1 MPIEQAGVD
10 VTVKAF
16 FVESKV
22 GKTGLTVTVDVY
34 NPAGSKVVSD
44 ASATEVGGGLYTYT
58 ILGSSIPTTAG
69 EWVAIFKTATTSVDV
84 QHIPTIW
91 VVGRVAEDVA
101 DVETKVDTA
110 QADLDILTGTDG
122 ATLATS
128 QPNYAPATAAAL
140 ATAQNDLDTITGSD
154 GVTLATTQGNYAPAT
169 AAQATAIETD
179 TQDIQGRI
187 PAALVG
193 GRIDANAG
201 AISGDATA
209 ADNLEA
215 ALDGTGGVTITAGLT
230 GNVTGNLSGS
240 VGSVTG
246 AVGSVT
252 GNVGGNVVGS
262 VASVTGAVGS
272 VTGNVGGDVVGSVN
286 GNVDGTVASVV
297 GGVGGNVGG
306 SVASVTGGINTG
318 AGTITTLD
326 ALDTAQDS
334 QHATTQAATTSI
346 LAKLLAYFRLLLRSD
361 AGPTTDDATE
371 LTAINADGG
380 SGGGN
385 YDPTTDSVEAV
396 RDHIGDGTNL
406 TEAGGDGDHL
416 TEAGGTG
423 DHLTAVPWNASWDAE
438 VQSEVQDAIEANHL
452 DHLLAQTYDP
462 ASKPGASDALLNEM
476 VENDGGVSR
485 FTANALEQASAA
497 SVDEDAIADAVIAGI
512 GTNNPITIVS
522 PVSGGNRI
530 TIYRGADYNGS
541 DLDIIVPGTHDLTS
555 ATSVTFTGGGLEE
568 SLSVQ
573 SSGGTTQTVRMTLT
587 AAETAALK
595 KVEGGYWQIV
605 AVLSSGYTKFISEG
619 TINIR
624 GNV

>member
-110 QADLDILTGTDG
+110 QDDLDILTGADG
-122 ATLATS
+122 ATLAT
-128 QPNYAPATAAAL
+128 A
-140 ATAQNDLDTITGSD
+140 
-154 GVTLATTQGNYAPAT
+154 QGNYAPAK
-169 AAQATAIETD
+169 
-179 TQDIQGRI
+179 
-187 PAALVG
+187 
-193 GRIDANAG
+193 AG
-201 AISGDATA
+201 
-209 ADNLEA
+209 DNM
-215 ALDGTGGVTITAGLT
+215 
-230 GNVTGNLSGS
+230 
-240 VGSVTG
+240 
-246 AVGSVT
+246 
-252 GNVGGNVVGS
+252 
-262 VASVTGAVGS
+262 
-272 VTGNVGGDVVGSVN
+272 
-286 GNVDGTVASVV
+286 GTVSA
-297 GGVGGNVGG
+297 
-306 SVASVTGGINTG
+306 VTGGINTG

-452 DHLLAQTYDP
+452 DHLLAVDYDP
-462 ASKPGASDALLNEM
+462 ASKPGTSTALLNEL